1 MLRNETYMP
10 LRPPPRTNALNLSSF
25 MEARPFCR
33 SGQCARK
40 QSSKSRSPSYSRPS
54 PKVNNVKD
62 REREEG
68 RCGHGRSKRG
78 RAESLIEQLNSFHLS
93 ISAWFYLVFFIV
105 QIQSPSSVLSL
116 FGNTNQNNGTSPNV
130 FNPTKNEAT
139 DARTKGSTCT
149 DETLLQPNASTGANN
164 SSPKFCQP
172 ATYWTEHILL
182 NLTEFR
188 STRSQE
194 KGLGVPTWLV
204 NITHRLELDG
214 SGYNYASASKG
225 AKVVA
230 HNKETKGASNILGKD
245 HDKYLRNPC
254 SAGAKFVV
262 IELAEDTLVDV
273 VRIANFEHYSSNFK
287 DFKLSGT
294 LSYPTEIWTPLGNFV
309 AQNIKHIQSFKL
321 TEPKWLR
328 YLNLSVLSY
337 YGSEFYCTL
346 SVLEVYG
353 IDAIKRMLEDLFV
366 ASSPKSNSTDFTLE
380 QDNVKPING
389 WKSYYAM
396 TRAIV
401 NINSE
406 FFDIIRERSISS
418 MSNIWLNSDYVKCF
432 HASGTLYSSYNGVI
446 QSWHQGFNWD
456 QAVNFHVQDVR
467 VRVLPGMAWVTMKA
481 FVHVDMFNITNIFE
495 FHTGRWY
502 LVHHHSSVMDI
513 DGEVELQQN
522 MHG

>member
-1 MLRNETYMP
+1 MPMPFMNDSAYRENGNEEDTPKWRLSVVSGQMRP
-10 LRPPPRTNALNLSSF
+10 WKKQTGKSRESHRAAQLVPFKHLCMVLPGLLHRSNPIPKLRPQSF
-25 MEARPFCR
+25 
-33 SGQCARK
+33 
-40 QSSKSRSPSYSRPS
+40 
-54 PKVNNVKD
+54 
-62 REREEG
+62 RE
-68 RCGHGRSKRG
+68 H
-78 RAESLIEQLNSFHLS
+78 
-93 ISAWFYLVFFIV
+93 
-105 QIQSPSSVLSL
+105 
-116 FGNTNQNNGTSPNV
+116 TNQNNGTSPNV

-230 HNKETKGASNILGKD
+230 HNKETKGTSNILGKD

-294 LSYPTEIWTPLGNFV
+294 LSYPTETWTPLGNFV

-321 TEPKWLR
+321 T
-328 YLNLSVLSY
+328 
-337 YGSEFYCTL
+337 
-346 SVLEVYG
+346 
-353 IDAIKRMLEDLFV
+353 
-366 ASSPKSNSTDFTLE
+366 
-380 QDNVKPING
+380 
-389 WKSYYAM
+389 
-396 TRAIV
+396 
-401 NINSE
+401 
-406 FFDIIRERSISS
+406 
-418 MSNIWLNSDYVKCF
+418 
-432 HASGTLYSSYNGVI
+432 
-446 QSWHQGFNWD
+446 
-456 QAVNFHVQDVR
+456 
-467 VRVLPGMAWVTMKA
+467 
-481 FVHVDMFNITNIFE
+481 
-495 FHTGRWY
+495 
-502 LVHHHSSVMDI
+502 
-513 DGEVELQQN
+513 
-522 MHG
+522 